1 MPAPKRR
8 PTNVVSVVVDS
19 EVNLDQVGELVGRI
33 GGLVGCRTCGLI
45 GIDLRIT
52 GGDPAELKQLGLA
65 ELAGV
70 RSVVVT
76 QE

>member
-19 EVNLDQVGELVGRI
+19 KVNLDQVGELVGRI
-33 GGLVGCRTCGLI
+33 GGMVGCRTCGLI

-52 GGDPAELKQLGLA
+52 GGDPEQLKQLELQGLP
-65 ELAGV
+65 GV
-70 RSVVVT
+70 SSVVVT
-76 QE
+76 QG